1 MHVSLLVVM
10 GGDFN
15 LIRQASEKSNENI
28 NQGLMDRFNI
38 IIDLHQ
44 LQEIRRNGPWY
55 TWSNKQ
61 LGPIMVTL
69 DRVLVSTKWEG
80 RFPLCFAWSSTR
92 VGSDHWPIFLDAGKG
107 SLEKHNYF
115 HFEK

>member
-1 MHVSLLVVM
+1 MLVSLLVMM

-15 LIRQASEKSNENI
+15 LIRQASDKSNENI

-92 VGSDHWPIFLDAGKG
+92 VGSDH
-107 SLEKHNYF
+107 
-115 HFEK
+115 